1 MNVVFIGASQFGLR
15 CLQRLSQMTEVNV
28 VGVVSAPE
36 LFSISYRP
44 DGVKNV
50 LHADFPDF
58 CHSQQIPVAL
68 MEQKMDDPALIQ
80 RVKSWN
86 PDLFLVVGWYH
97 MITHIWRDIAPAYG
111 LHASLLPDYSG
122 GAPLVWAIINGEKK
136 TGITMFQM
144 DDGVDS
150 GAIAG
155 QLEEEIREDDT
166 IATLYSR
173 IEERGLELIEEV
185 IPQLVDG
192 SLALIE
198 QDEALRHVVP
208 QRGPEDGLIAWEQ
221 SAISINRFVRAQ
233 TCPYPGA
240 FSLLRGER
248 LIIWSGERVELER
261 VGGGIGVVHAVNGEC
276 VVACGVGGYRLDDI
290 EYQDRRYLRGNVL
303 KLLEAGTQMASS
315 G

>member
-15 CLQRLSQMTEVNV
+15 CLQLLFQMTEVNV

-50 LHADFPDF
+50 LHADSPSF
-58 CHSQQIPVAL
+58 CQTQKIPVAL
-68 MEQKMDDPALIQ
+68 MEQKMDEPALVHQ
-80 RVKSWN
+80 VKSWK
-86 PDLFLVVGWYH
+86 PDLFLVAGWYH
-97 MITHIWRDIAPAYG
+97 MITRTWRDIAPAYG

-122 GAPLVWAIINGEKK
+122 GAPLVWAMINGEKK
-136 TGITMFQM
+136 TGITLFQM

-198 QDEALRHVVP
+198 QDEALRRVVP
-208 QRGPEDGLIAWEQ
+208 QRGPEDGLIDWRQ
-221 SAISINRFVRAQ
+221 SAVSIDRFVRAQ
-233 TCPYPGA
+233 TRPYPGA
-240 FSLLRGER
+240 FSLFREVR
-248 LIIWSGERVELER
+248 LSIWSGERVELKN
-261 VGGGIGVVHAVNGEC
+261 VGEGIGTVLAVDGAC
-276 VVACGVGGYRLDDI
+276 VIACGDGGYRLDDI
-290 EYQDRRYLRGNVL
+290 EYQDKGYLRGDVL